1 MHDNELLQAVSDML
15 AKQLQPV
22 HTKLSGIDDRL
33 LIIETDVSSLKED
46 VAVLKAD
53 VSGLKADMVIVKSD
67 VAGLKADMTE
77 VKSDVADLKSDV
89 VSIDSDVTGI
99 KVTLENDFQRNF
111 ALLAEGIGAINDKLD
126 STSTTAD
133 SNTDDIDVLKSAI
146 RILAK

>member
-53 VSGLKADMVIVKSD
+53 VSGLKSDMVIVKSD
-67 VAGLKADMTE
+67 VAGLKADMTD
-77 VKSDVADLKSDV
+77 VKSDIADLKSDV

-99 KVTLENDFQRNF
+99 KVTFENDINRKLS
-111 ALLAEGIGAINDKLD
+111 LLAEGIGDIRDRLHETSATTDIN
-126 STSTTAD
+126 AE
-133 SNTDDIDVLKSAI
+133 DVATLKAAI
-146 RILAK
+146 RIITK

>member
-15 AKQLQPV
+15 TKQLQPV

-53 VSGLKADMVIVKSD
+53 VSGLKSDMDIVKSD
-67 VAGLKADMTE
+67 V
-77 VKSDVADLKSDV
+77 
-89 VSIDSDVTGI
+89 TGI
-99 KVTLENDFQRNF
+99 NVVLENDIQRNF
-111 ALLAEGIGAINDKLD
+111 SLLAESIGGINDKLD
-126 STSTTAD
+126 RTSTTAD